1 MTGTTISHY
10 RIPRPSGFCLGNVS
24 AASEA
29 RRLNSLRSSAGTRVA
44 PFRYSR
50 LNEALWFGRTIAMLS
65 GEPPRLLCY
74 DLRVDQ

>member
-1 MTGTTISHY
+1 
-10 RIPRPSGFCLGNVS
+10 
-24 AASEA
+24 
-29 RRLNSLRSSAGTRVA
+29 
-44 PFRYSR
+44 